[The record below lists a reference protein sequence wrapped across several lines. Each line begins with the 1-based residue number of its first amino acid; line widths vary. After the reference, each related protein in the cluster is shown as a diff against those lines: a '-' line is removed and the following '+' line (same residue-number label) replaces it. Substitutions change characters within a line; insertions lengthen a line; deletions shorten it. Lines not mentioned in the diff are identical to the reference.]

1 MKFSDLNLKSISKIF
16 LISSVPLVSWSSIKP
31 NNFKPKFKTFF
42 FLCLGLFIFGLG
54 ESVLVVSEYGVTP
67 WTVLAEGVA
76 KKINI
81 GIGLSTFIIS
91 CIVLIFWL
99 PLKLK
104 PGFGTLMNIL
114 IIAMTMGGTIP
125 FLYFLNDFFNGLFLS
140 FLGTMLVGFG
150 SGIYLIANLGPGT
163 RDGLM
168 TGISKKYNKPIS
180 LIRFTIEFCVVFFG
194 WILGGTLGIGTI
206 IFAIFIG
213 PFVSL
218 SLKIVFFLNR
228 KTKLLI

>member
-1 MKFSDLNLKSISKIF
+1 MKLSTLSLKSISKIF
-16 LISSVPLVSWSSIKP
+16 LVSSVPLVSWSSIKP
-31 NNFKPKFKTFF
+31 NDFKPKLKTFF

-81 GIGLSTFIIS
+81 GIGFSTFIIS
-91 CIVLIFWL
+91 CIILIFWL

-180 LIRFTIEFCVVFFG
+180 LIRFTIEFCVVFLG

-228 KTKLLI
+228 KTQNF

>member
-1 MKFSDLNLKSISKIF
+1 MKIFNYDLKSLSKIF
-16 LISSVPLVSWSSIKP
+16 LISSVPITSWSAPRP
-31 NNFKPKFKTFF
+31 NIFLPKFKTFF
-42 FLCLGLFIFGLG
+42 FLCLGLILFGLG
-54 ESVLVVSEYGVTP
+54 ESILVISQNGVTP

-104 PGFGTLMNIL
+104 PGLGTIMNII
-114 IIAMTMGGTIP
+114 IIAVTMGVTIP
-125 FLYFLNDFFNGLFLS
+125 FLYFLNHFFNPNFLS
-140 FLGTMLVGFG
+140 FFGTLLVGFG

-168 TGISKKYNKPIS
+168 TGISKNYNKPIS
-180 LIRFTIEFCVVFFG
+180 LIRFSIEFLVVFLG
-194 WILGGTLGIGTI
+194 WLLGGTLGIGTI
-206 IFAIFIG
+206 IFAVFIG

-218 SLKIVFFLNR
+218 SLKLVAFL
-228 KTKLLI
+228 KK

>member
-1 MKFSDLNLKSISKIF
+1 MKFSNFSLKSISKIF

-150 SGIYLIANLGPGT
+150 SGIYLMANLGPGT

-228 KTKLLI
+228 KTQNF

>member
-1 MKFSDLNLKSISKIF
+1 MKFSNLNLKSISNIF

-218 SLKIVFFLNR
+218 SLKIVFYLNR

>member
-1 MKFSDLNLKSISKIF
+1 MKFSNLNLKSISNIF

-125 FLYFLNDFFNGLFLS
+125 FLYFLNNFFNGLFLS

-228 KTKLLI
+228 KTQNF

>member
-1 MKFSDLNLKSISKIF
+1 MKLSTLRLKSIANIF
-16 LISSVPLVSWSSIKP
+16 LISSVPLVSWSSIEP
-31 NNFKPKFKTFF
+31 NNFKPNVKTFF

-76 KKINI
+76 KKIDI

-150 SGIYLIANLGPGT
+150 SGIYLVANLGPGT

-194 WILGGTLGIGTI
+194 WILGGTLGLGTI

-228 KTKLLI
+228 KTQNF

>member
-1 MKFSDLNLKSISKIF
+1 MKLSTLSLKSISKIF
-16 LISSVPLVSWSSIKP
+16 LISSVPIVSWSSVKP
-31 NNFKPKFKTFF
+31 NNFKPNFKTFF

-76 KKINI
+76 KKIGI

-114 IIAMTMGGTIP
+114 IIAMTMGGAIP
-125 FLYFLNDFFNGLFLS
+125 FLYFLNDFFDGLFLS

-194 WILGGTLGIGTI
+194 WVLGGTLGVGTI

-228 KTKLLI
+228 KSQNF

>member
-1 MKFSDLNLKSISKIF
+1 MKFSNLNLKSISNIF

>member
-1 MKFSDLNLKSISKIF
+1 MKLSTLSLKSISKIF
-16 LISSVPLVSWSSIKP
+16 LISSVPIVSWSSVKP
-31 NNFKPKFKTFF
+31 NNFKPNFKTFF

-76 KKINI
+76 KKIGI

-114 IIAMTMGGTIP
+114 IIAMTMGGAIP
-125 FLYFLNDFFNGLFLS
+125 FLYFLNDFFDGLFLS

-194 WILGGTLGIGTI
+194 WVLGGTLGVGTI

-218 SLKIVFFLNR
+218 SLKVVFFLNR
-228 KTKLLI
+228 KSQNF

>member
-1 MKFSDLNLKSISKIF
+1 MKIFNYDFKSLSKIF
-16 LISSVPLVSWSSIKP
+16 LISSVPITSWSAPRP
-31 NNFKPKFKTFF
+31 NIFLPKFKTFF
-42 FLCLGLFIFGLG
+42 FLCLGLFLFGLG
-54 ESVLVVSEYGVTP
+54 ESILVISQNGVTP

-104 PGFGTLMNIL
+104 PGLGTIMNII
-114 IIAMTMGGTIP
+114 IIAVTMGGTIP
-125 FLYFLNDFFNGLFLS
+125 FLYFLNHFFNPIFLS
-140 FLGTMLVGFG
+140 FFGTLLVGFG

-168 TGISKKYNKPIS
+168 TGISKNYNKPIS
-180 LIRFTIEFCVVFFG
+180 LIRFSIEFSVVFLG
-194 WILGGTLGIGTI
+194 WLLGGTLGIGTI
-206 IFAIFIG
+206 IFAVFIG

-218 SLKIVFFLNR
+218 SLKLVAFL
-228 KTKLLI
+228 KK